1 MLKPKAY
8 DAKPQVQDYKP
19 QVYENLYY
27 ALGHF
32 NLIQYLADD
41 FIRCHI
47 AGFCLVSQAD
57 TVAKYVVCHSA
68 HILRNDITAA
78 LDERVATGSQG
89 PG

>member
-41 FIRCHI
+41 FIRCHMPRKSSRY
-47 AGFCLVSQAD
+47 GGEVRRVPQR
-57 TVAKYVVCHSA
+57 A
-68 HILRNDITAA
+68 HPP
-78 LDERVATGSQG
+78 E
-89 PG
+89 